1 MALAVPLCV
10 SIRYEDD
17 MVLAVSLSMSVP
29 GMEMMWLW
37 LCVSLCQYPVWR

>member
-1 MALAVPLCV
+1 MVLAVSLCV

-17 MVLAVSLSMSVP
+17 MVLAVCLSVSVL
-29 GMEMMWLW
+29 GMEMMWFW